1 MPLSL
6 PGPEARR
13 RVAGSRAG
21 PKHAASELPLGR
33 LERLALAA
41 GRLVTAILAPLL
53 LFQACATRPPPPEA
67 DDLCRIFSEQGGWY
81 RSARRSFEHWGVPES
96 VQLAVVHQESRFRA
110 RARPERRRVLWII
123 PVGRRSSAYGYGQV
137 KDETWADYLRA
148 TGRRGADRDDF
159 ADVADF
165 IGWYGDLIQRRT
177 AVAKHDA
184 YHLYLAYHEGP
195 GGFAQ
200 GTHQEKDWLLEVAR
214 KVEARARL
222 YQAQYL
228 GCRDRLAASHSR
240 RF

>member
-1 MPLSL
+1 VVPQRKALLRALGS
-6 PGPEARR
+6 AR
-13 RVAGSRAG
+13 VG
-21 PKHAASELPLGR
+21 
-33 LERLALAA
+33 AA
-41 GRLVTAILAPLL
+41 GGGASGEPLP
-53 LFQACATRPPPPEA
+53 RP
-67 DDLCRIFSEQGGWY
+67 R
-81 RSARRSFEHWGVPES
+81 
-96 VQLAVVHQESRFRA
+96 
-110 RARPERRRVLWII
+110 RPERRRVLWII
-123 PVGRRSSAYGYGQV
+123 PIGRRSSAYGYGQV
-137 KDETWADYLRA
+137 KEETWADYVRA

-165 IGWYGDLIQRRT
+165 IGWYGDLIHRRT
-177 AVAKHDA
+177 AVAKHER

-228 GCRDRLAASHSR
+228 GCRDLLAASSSR